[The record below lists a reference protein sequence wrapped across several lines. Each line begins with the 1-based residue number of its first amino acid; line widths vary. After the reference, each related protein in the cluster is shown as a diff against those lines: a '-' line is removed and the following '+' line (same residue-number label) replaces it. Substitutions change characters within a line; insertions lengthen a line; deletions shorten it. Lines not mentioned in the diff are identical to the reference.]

1 MRPAPYPNR
10 AKHHNVSSPYGN
22 SQTPSRARFGVGS
35 VFGRALVCAAIV
47 GTILVASTPVIV
59 SAVTEEEIAK
69 AEEQQVELER
79 LAKEEEALRD
89 AAMAREGALQ
99 QQLAIIERQ
108 RYTAVEQL
116 REVKRELDTV
126 SLAVFDIT
134 ASIERLNR
142 ALARETSN
150 LAARVR
156 SLYKAGRTSMLET
169 VLSSSSFSEA
179 LERATSL
186 ERALAQDLAE
196 IATLRQSRRTVE
208 LRTVDLTARLDRM
221 EELRVEAETIESEL
235 RRRSE
240 EQQDLIF
247 GQQREQAT
255 LQENMDA
262 FNAEA
267 VVVGNRIAVLRD
279 IRKRELEQLEKLER
293 LRKQREEALRIA
305 EEERRKSEAA
315 RNEAQN
321 NAPQTP
327 PVPVN
332 VPLAGDTY
340 VWPLFGY
347 ITTEFGGCTFGQCP
361 HVGMDIAAD
370 FLSPVVAANRG
381 VVLQAGLVVPG
392 NPSASYGMI
401 VVIAHSLNEE
411 TLYAHL
417 DDTTAPPPV
426 QPGQIVEAGQVI
438 GFIGLTGW
446 TTGPH
451 LHFEHRVNGVAVNP
465 RNVLGW

>member
-1 MRPAPYPNR
+1 M
-10 AKHHNVSSPYGN
+10 SSPYDNHQTHSRTRSGIGN
-22 SQTPSRARFGVGS
+22 
-35 VFGRALVCAAIV
+35 VFGGVLICAAIV
-47 GTILVASTPVIV
+47 STILVVSTPVIV
-59 SAVTEEEIAK
+59 RAVTEEEIAK
-69 AEEQQVELER
+69 AEDKQVELER

-99 QQLAIIERQ
+99 QQLAVIERQ
-108 RYTAVEQL
+108 RFTAVDRL
-116 REVKRELDTV
+116 REVKRELDAV
-126 SLAVFDIT
+126 SLEVFDIT

-150 LAARVR
+150 LGARVR
-156 SLYKAGRTSMLET
+156 SLYKAGRTSILET

-208 LRTVDLTARLDRM
+208 LRTADLTARLDRM

-255 LQENMDA
+255 LQETMNA

-267 VVVGNRIAVLRD
+267 AVIGNRIAVLRD

-305 EEERRKSEAA
+305 EEERQKWEAA
-315 RNEAQN
+315 QKEAQN
-321 NAPQTP
+321 NAPQTAS
-327 PVPVN
+327 VN
-332 VPLAGDTY
+332 VPLADDTY
-340 VWPLFGY
+340 YWPLFGH

-361 HVGMDIAAD
+361 HVGIDIAQD
-370 FLSPVVAANRG
+370 FLSPIVAANRG
-381 VVLQAGLVVPG
+381 VVLQVDYVVPG
-392 NPSASYGMI
+392 NPAASYGMI

-417 DDTTAPPPV
+417 DDATAPPPV
-426 QPGQIVEAGQVI
+426 QPGQIVEPGQVI
-438 GFIGLTGW
+438 GFVGLTGW

-451 LHFEHRVNGVAVNP
+451 LHFEYRVNGQAVNP

>member
-1 MRPAPYPNR
+1 M
-10 AKHHNVSSPYGN
+10 
-22 SQTPSRARFGVGS
+22 
-35 VFGRALVCAAIV
+35 
-47 GTILVASTPVIV
+47 
-59 SAVTEEEIAK
+59 
-69 AEEQQVELER
+69 
-79 LAKEEEALRD
+79 
-89 AAMAREGALQ
+89 
-99 QQLAIIERQ
+99 
-108 RYTAVEQL
+108 

-208 LRTVDLTARLDRM
+208 LRTADLTARLDRM

-347 ITTEFGGCTFGQCP
+347 ITTEFGGDRKST
-361 HVGMDIAAD
+361 
-370 FLSPVVAANRG
+370 R
-381 VVLQAGLVVPG
+381 
-392 NPSASYGMI
+392 
-401 VVIAHSLNEE
+401 LNSS
-411 TLYAHL
+411 H
-417 DDTTAPPPV
+417 
-426 QPGQIVEAGQVI
+426 
-438 GFIGLTGW
+438 W
-446 TTGPH
+446 
-451 LHFEHRVNGVAVNP
+451 
-465 RNVLGW
+465 

>member
-1 MRPAPYPNR
+1 MF
-10 AKHHNVSSPYGN
+10 SPYGN
-22 SQTPSRARFGVGS
+22 HQTPSRTRLGVGNI
-35 VFGRALVCAAIV
+35 FGGALLCAAIV
-47 GTILVASTPVIV
+47 STILVVSTPVIV
-59 SAVTEEEIAK
+59 SAVTAEEIAK
-69 AEEQQVELER
+69 AEEKQVELAR
-79 LAKEEEALRD
+79 LAKEEAALRD

-99 QQLAIIERQ
+99 QQLAVIERQ
-108 RYTAVEQL
+108 RFTAVDRL
-116 REVKRELDTV
+116 RDVKRELDAV
-126 SLAVFDIT
+126 SLEVFDIT

-150 LAARVR
+150 LGARVR

-208 LRTVDLTARLDRM
+208 LRTADLTARLDRM

-255 LQENMDA
+255 LQETMNA

-267 VVVGNRIAVLRD
+267 AVVGNRIAVLRD

-293 LRKQREEALRIA
+293 LRKQREEALQIA
-305 EEERRKSEAA
+305 EEERRKWEAA
-315 RNEAQN
+315 QKEAQN
-321 NAPQTP
+321 NAPQTA
-327 PVPVN
+327 PVY
-332 VPLAGDTY
+332 VPLADDTY
-340 VWPLFGY
+340 YWPLFGH

-361 HVGMDIAAD
+361 HVGIDIAAD
-370 FLSPVVAANRG
+370 FLSPIVAANRG
-381 VVLQAGLVVPG
+381 VVLQADYVVPG
-392 NPSASYGMI
+392 NPAASYGMI

-417 DDTTAPPPV
+417 DDATAPPPV
-426 QPGQIVEAGQVI
+426 QPGQIVEPGQVI
-438 GFIGLTGW
+438 GFVGLTGW

>member
-1 MRPAPYPNR
+1 MA
-10 AKHHNVSSPYGN
+10 SPYGN
-22 SQTPSRARFGVGS
+22 LQIPSLTRLDVGN
-35 VFGRALVCAAIV
+35 VFRRVVLCAAIV
-47 GTILVASTPVIV
+47 STILVASTPVIV
-59 SAVTEEEIAK
+59 RAVTEEEIAK
-69 AEEQQVELER
+69 AEEKQVELER
-79 LAKEEEALRD
+79 FAKEETALRD

-99 QQLAIIERQ
+99 QQLAVIERQ
-108 RYTAVEQL
+108 RFTAVDRL
-116 REVKRELDTV
+116 REVKRKLDAV
-126 SLAVFDIT
+126 SLEVFDIT

-150 LAARVR
+150 LGARVR
-156 SLYKAGRTSMLET
+156 SLYKAGRTSILET

-179 LERATSL
+179 LARATSL

-208 LRTVDLTARLDRM
+208 LRTADLTARLDRM

-255 LQENMDA
+255 LQETMNA

-267 VVVGNRIAVLRD
+267 AVVGNRIAVLRD

-305 EEERRKSEAA
+305 EEERRKWEAA
-315 RNEAQN
+315 QKEAQN
-321 NAPQTP
+321 NAPQTA
-327 PVPVN
+327 PVY
-332 VPLAGDTY
+332 VPLADDTY
-340 VWPLFGY
+340 YWPLFGH

-361 HVGMDIAAD
+361 HVGIDIAAD
-370 FLSPVVAANRG
+370 FLSPIVAANRG
-381 VVLQAGLVVPG
+381 VVLQADYVVPG
-392 NPSASYGMI
+392 NPAASYGMI

-417 DDTTAPPPV
+417 DDATAPPPV
-426 QPGQIVEAGQVI
+426 QPGQIVEPGQVI
-438 GFIGLTGW
+438 GFVGLTGW

-451 LHFEHRVNGVAVNP
+451 LHFEHRVNGQAVNP